1 MWDFLQDDNNVQHME
16 FKSKSPGFL
25 LVRRDIYACRN
36 SSRFTSLKCA
46 LQIKNLGHQRA
57 GNVFKWNE
65 LCNSLYP
72 RWPGIKSHH
81 HLVSAQLA
89 PQLCRPSHLSQQLCV
104 HVQSKPA
111 IGHTAVKVLF
121 LLSCL
126 HMPLIP
132 CDWVSLLPW
141 IIQLTEYSSLPVVS
155 HPQIKQSTRK
165 KHLSEQ

>member
-1 MWDFLQDDNNVQHME
+1 MSNVRMTILYNME
-16 FKSKSPGFL
+16 FKSKSLGL
-25 LVRRDIYACRN
+25 LLGWRDIYAPRN
-36 SSRFTSLKCA
+36 SSRFTSLNCA
-46 LQIKNLGHQRA
+46 LQIKYLGHQRA
-57 GNVFKWNE
+57 ENVFKWNE

-72 RWPGIKSHH
+72 RWPGIESHH
-81 HLVSAQLA
+81 NLLFTQLA
-89 PQLCRPSHLSQQLCV
+89 PQLCSPSHLSQQLCL

-132 CDWVSLLPW
+132 CDWLSLLPC

-155 HPQIKQSTRK
+155 HPQIKQSTGK
-165 KHLSEQ
+165 